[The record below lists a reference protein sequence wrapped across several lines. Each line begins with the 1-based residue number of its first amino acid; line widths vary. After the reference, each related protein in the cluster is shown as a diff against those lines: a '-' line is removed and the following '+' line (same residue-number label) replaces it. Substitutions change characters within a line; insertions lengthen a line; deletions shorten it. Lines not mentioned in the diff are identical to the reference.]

1 MTFNPSSK
9 HYLCDGEW
17 HSVEANKINNVVT
30 LSIDRQ
36 SVEPGIGIGGVSSTD
51 TKDPLYIGGV
61 PDDIRQTKGL
71 VDNFVGCLR
80 ILIMNSRRHSLS
92 QARVEG
98 HVTLNTCSTL

>member
-1 MTFNPSSK
+1 MTFNPTSK
-9 HYLCDGEW
+9 YYFCDGDW

-30 LSIDRQ
+30 LSIDSQ

-61 PDDIRQTKGL
+61 PDDLRQSKGL

-80 ILIMNSRRHSLS
+80 ILVMNSRRHSLS

-98 HVTLNTCSTL
+98 QVTLNTCSTL